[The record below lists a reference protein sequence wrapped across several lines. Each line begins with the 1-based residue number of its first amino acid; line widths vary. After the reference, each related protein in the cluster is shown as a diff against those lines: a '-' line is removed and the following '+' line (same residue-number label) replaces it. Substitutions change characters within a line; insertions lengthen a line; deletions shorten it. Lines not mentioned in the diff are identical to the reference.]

1 MAILSLLSSL
11 EADISVPLLLSTVT
25 VVSATATTLLL
36 ICKPRLM
43 RLYSHKRNLIRLH
56 HEKPKSNPTGKILF
70 VSRIGTSKALAS
82 CLCDLFESFGVVTEL
97 VDARDYVPEALP
109 KENLVVLVAST
120 SEVWNQFL
128 GQDFISTDN
137 RSLGAQMFAG
147 RIVNYAKGYKFGSL
161 VVNAY
166 GFSAFVAG
174 KGASGDDTNL
184 MAKAANH
191 IRDLGDTAEL
201 NADFDSWWGSVV
213 GVLQGAV
220 SGGAADAM
228 CGEYDP
234 EDVGSSDP
242 KLSMTQ
248 RLYLFVENINLE
260 RDHVGKS
267 AITRRMLTITEA
279 NFIKNGTVDLED
291 GGHVTAKWPLRDG
304 LLVDCPLPYMQ
315 GVCSV
320 GHSFFFAGGGGYL
333 NIIDPELCLNW
344 DDHYPSRMWCLKYE
358 GSNWSWKFCG
368 SMFCRR
374 YRPLVVPYDG
384 KLYIFGGTGSANC
397 WVDIYS
403 LKSGLWETREV
414 PESALLSYC
423 MNPDSYFLWEDSTK
437 PHKKTHIVLYSCG
450 DKHQGLMSYDVKAN
464 NWEYLD
470 WNFPPVP
477 ESCPRKLVRLGCSH
491 YLLIVDFAPM
501 WHIYDLSKMNVVA
514 TVGVHGLDKT
524 AEVTYIFCCHNTS
537 DESLIYMFMEPG
549 NVFEGE
555 PSTNSASG
563 VVSYARVKLQ
573 LKTFSAKIESKGN
586 LNLGD
591 YVNLYIIGWLD
602 VAAQYMFDIR
612 YRGSILGMKTC
623 RYLVH
628 LGYEVTY
635 VRNFTEVDDK

>member
-1 MAILSLLSSL
+1 MAILSLSSSL

-43 RLYSHKRNLIRLH
+43 RLMRLYSHKKNLIRLH
-56 HEKPKSNPTGKILF
+56 HEKPKSNPTAKILF
-70 VSRIGTSKALAS
+70 VSQIGTSKALAS
-82 CLCDLFESFGVVTEL
+82 CLCDLFESFSVVTEL

-120 SEVWNQFL
+120 SEVWNL

-137 RSLGAQMFAG
+137 RSVGAMMFAG

-201 NADFDSWWGSVV
+201 NGDFDSWWGSVV

-248 RLYLFVENINLE
+248 RLYLFVENINLK
-260 RDHVGKS
+260 RDHVGP

-304 LLVDCPLPYMQ
+304 LLVDYPLPYMQ

-320 GHSFFFAGGGGYL
+320 GHSFFFAGGNDL

-344 DDHYPSRMWCLKYE
+344 DDQHPSRMWCLKYE

-368 SMFCRR
+368 SMFCCR

-384 KLYIFGGTGSANC
+384 KLYIFGGTGTANC

-423 MNPDSYFLWEDSTK
+423 RNPDSYFLWEDSTK

-450 DKHQGLMSYDVKAN
+450 DEGLMSYDVKAN

-477 ESCPRKLVRLGCSH
+477 EYCPRKLVRLGCSH

-501 WHIYDLSKMNVVA
+501 WHIYDLSKMKVVE
-514 TVGVHGLDKT
+514 TVEVDGLDKT
-524 AEVTYIFCCHNTS
+524 AEVMYIFCCHNTS
-537 DESLIYMFMEPG
+537 DESLIDMFMEPG

-555 PSTNSASG
+555 PSTNTGSG

-586 LNLGD
+586 FNLGD
-591 YVNLYIIGWLD
+591 YVNLY
-602 VAAQYMFDIR
+602 MFAVGD
-612 YRGSILGMKTC
+612 
-623 RYLVH
+623 
-628 LGYEVTY
+628 E
-635 VRNFTEVDDK
+635 DQ

>member
-11 EADISVPLLLSTVT
+11 EADTSALLSTVT

-36 ICKPRLM
+36 ICKSRLM
-43 RLYSHKRNLIRLH
+43 RLYSHEKNLIRLH
-56 HEKPKSNPTGKILF
+56 HEQPKSNSTGKILF
-70 VSRIGTSKALAS
+70 VSQIGTSKALAS
-82 CLCDLFESFGVVTEL
+82 CLCDLFETFGVVMEL

-128 GQDFISTDN
+128 GQNFIFTDN
-137 RSLGAQMFAG
+137 RPLGAKLFA
-147 RIVNYAKGYKFGSL
+147 RWIINYAKGCKFGSL

-166 GFSAFVAG
+166 SFSAFVAG
-174 KGASGDDTNL
+174 KGASEDDTNL

-191 IRDLGDTAEL
+191 IRDLGDTVEL
-201 NADFDSWWGSVV
+201 NADFDRWWGSVV

-220 SGGAADAM
+220 SGGAADTM

-234 EDVGSSDP
+234 EDVRSSDP

-248 RLYLFVENINLE
+248 RLYLLVENLDLE
-260 RDHVGKS
+260 SNHVGKS
-267 AITRRMLTITEA
+267 TVTRRMLTITEA

-304 LLVDCPLPYMQ
+304 LLVDYPLPYCQ
-315 GVCSV
+315 GFCSV
-320 GHSFFFAGGGGYL
+320 GHSFFFAGGNL
-333 NIIDPELCLNW
+333 SFIDPELCLNL

-374 YRPLVVPYDG
+374 LRPLVVPYDG
-384 KLYIFGGTGSANC
+384 KLYIFGGGGSANG

-423 MNPDSYFLWEDSTK
+423 TDPDSYFLWEDSTK
-437 PHKKTHIVLYSCG
+437 PYKKTHIVLYASRG
-450 DKHQGLMSYDVKAN
+450 KHQGLVSYDVKAN

-470 WNFPPVP
+470 WNFPPVRG
-477 ESCPRKLVRLGCSH
+477 SCPRKLVRLGCSH

-514 TVGVHGLDKT
+514 TVEVHGLDKT
-524 AEVTYIFCCHNTS
+524 AQVRDIFCCHNTS

-555 PSTNSASG
+555 PFTYSGSG

-573 LKTFSAKIESKGN
+573 LK
-586 LNLGD
+586 
-591 YVNLYIIGWLD
+591 
-602 VAAQYMFDIR
+602 
-612 YRGSILGMKTC
+612 
-623 RYLVH
+623 
-628 LGYEVTY
+628 
-635 VRNFTEVDDK
+635 NFFCQD